1 MPKEGD
7 EGRKEIEQEFT
18 KNTIAVEALIIG
30 ARVKAKLTGK
40 TPREIILK
48 QKAQINRKKQKDQ
61 GNWLKWIE
69 VALEHIDDTDID
81 V

>member
-1 MPKEGD
+1 MPKEG
-7 EGRKEIEQEFT
+7 GGGGNEIKQEFN

-40 TPREIILK
+40 SPREIILK

-69 VALEHIDDTDID
+69 IALDHIDDPDIG

>member
-1 MPKEGD
+1 MPKEGGD
-7 EGRKEIEQEFT
+7 GGKEVEQEFT

-69 VALEHIDDTDID
+69 VALEHIDDPDID